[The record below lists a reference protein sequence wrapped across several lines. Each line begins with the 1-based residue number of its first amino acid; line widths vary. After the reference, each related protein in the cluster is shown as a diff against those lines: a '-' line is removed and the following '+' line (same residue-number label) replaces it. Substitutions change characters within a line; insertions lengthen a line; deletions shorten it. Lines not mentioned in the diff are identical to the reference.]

1 VTRLKVQTLTI
12 DDYERAALEYL
23 RSLPLEHFM
32 EARSPATQREITLE
46 SLALLRAQRPEV
58 HVFNEMLVQYP
69 LGGGIGQVVPDNM
82 IVLSTKPIRAEGSF
96 NVPFESARP
105 FFVLEYVSSARPR
118 KDYEESFQK
127 YEKELRVPYCLLY
140 YPQRQDLRVYR
151 HGGRKYKLLKPNVAG
166 RFAIPEL
173 DLEIGLHEGWVRFWY
188 RGQLLGLPAEL
199 QQRLDIAELQLDV
212 TRQQLD
218 VTRQQAEQARQQ
230 AEQQRQQA
238 EQARQQAEQQ
248 RQQAEQERQQTRR
261 EKRRTV
267 KERERRLA
275 AEAEVER
282 LRRLVEQL
290 ERRRQGRELE
300 AE

>member
-1 VTRLKVQTLTI
+1 VPALTL
-12 DDYERAALEYL
+12 DDYERAALKYY

-58 HVFNEMLVQYP
+58 HVFNEMLVQHP
-69 LGGGIGQVVPDNM
+69 LEGRLGQVVPDNM
-82 IVLSTKPIRAEGSF
+82 VVLSTEPIRAEGSF

-118 KDYEESFQK
+118 KDYEESFHK

-151 HGGRKYKLLKPNVAG
+151 HGGRKYKLLKPNAAG
-166 RFAIPEL
+166 RFTIPEL

-188 RGQLLGLPAEL
+188 RGQLLELPGEL
-199 QQRLDIAELQLDV
+199 QQQLN
-212 TRQQLD
+212 T
-218 VTRQQAEQARQQ
+218 TKQQA
-230 AEQQRQQA
+230 
-238 EQARQQAEQQ
+238 
-248 RQQAEQERQQTRR
+248 RR
-261 EKRRTV
+261 EKRRAE
-267 KERERRLA
+267 KEKERRLA

-282 LRRLVEQL
+282 LRHLVEQL
-290 ERRRQGRELE
+290 ERERQERD
-300 AE
+300 